1 MGKVIVDG
9 IEVEVGDHERLNGI
23 EAARRAGV
31 EVPHYCWHPGLSVV
45 ASCRM
50 CLVETGTKDKETGKI
65 SMMPKVVPGCQTPA
79 KDGTVFV
86 TNSDKVKASRA
97 MVEEDLLIDH
107 PIDCPICDKAG
118 ECLLQDYHF
127 EHGQEERRADIRPF
141 TSRKRDIGE
150 TVTLFVDRCIMCT
163 RCVRFT
169 REITGT
175 AELMVANRGS
185 HEEIDVFE
193 GYPLDN
199 KLSGNVVDL
208 CPVGALGDR
217 DFLYKQRVWF
227 MKKHNGVCAGCAT
240 GCSITI
246 DENQDAVFRLKPREN
261 PHINK
266 WWMCDEGRYNYN
278 DIHSAERL
286 NGPKRRKGGGYNPQ
300 DMDNIEWS
308 DVPTMLAKDI
318 RYTLDGKNPGQG
330 GCLALVV
337 SPFQTVEEAYLLCQL
352 ARQID
357 PQAVLAMGP
366 IPTAGSDETF
376 PGGFTIRAE
385 KCPNRRGVERV
396 LAHYGPL
403 VTWEDFL
410 KKLAGATNGSTIS
423 AAWIA
428 GGYRAAWIDD
438 ATANTF
444 AKVPLIIVQD
454 MFHSPL
460 NQLATYQLPG
470 AGYAERAGSYVNA
483 TERLQSF
490 DWAIRPPAGCKPEGH
505 LAWTMLGRT
514 GLYNARRVLQEIAA
528 EIPAFSAAAGQSPS
542 PQHGID
548 LRLNQLAEN
557 AAPAAAKS

>member
-1 MGKVIVDG
+1 
-9 IEVEVGDHERLNGI
+9 
-23 EAARRAGV
+23 
-31 EVPHYCWHPGLSVV
+31 
-45 ASCRM
+45 M

-65 SMMPKVVPGCQTPA
+65 TMMPKVVPGCQTPA

-141 TSRKRDIGE
+141 TSRKRDVGE

-278 DIHSAERL
+278 DIHRADRL
-286 NGPKRRKGGGYNPQ
+286 NGPKRRKGAGYNPQ

-308 DVPTMLAKDI
+308 MSLRCWPRIFATPLTAKTLAK
-318 RYTLDGKNPGQG
+318 G
-330 GCLALVV
+330 
-337 SPFQTVEEAYLLCQL
+337 
-352 ARQID
+352 
-357 PQAVLAMGP
+357 
-366 IPTAGSDETF
+366 AGSRSSCRHFKPSKKRTCSVNSHGKSI
-376 PGGFTIRAE
+376 PKRSSRWAN
-385 KCPNRRGVERV
+385 PNRGERRNIPRRI
-396 LAHYGPL
+396 YDP
-403 VTWEDFL
+403 
-410 KKLAGATNGSTIS
+410 
-423 AAWIA
+423 
-428 GGYRAAWIDD
+428 RR
-438 ATANTF
+438 
-444 AKVPLIIVQD
+444 KVP
-454 MFHSPL
+454 
-460 NQLATYQLPG
+460 
-470 AGYAERAGSYVNA
+470 E
-483 TERLQSF
+483 
-490 DWAIRPPAGCKPEGH
+490 PPRRRTSARSLWPARH
-505 LAWTMLGRT
+505 LG
-514 GLYNARRVLQEIAA
+514 
-528 EIPAFSAAAGQSPS
+528 
-542 PQHGID
+542 
-548 LRLNQLAEN
+548 
-557 AAPAAAKS
+557 